1 MVKEPWE
8 NRRTSC
14 THPTG
19 RVRWC
24 LMMVL
29 VGPGVDVLG
38 YPREENPRSALV
50 GPDYVRRATT
60 LSGFAADFPTLENI
74 LSGVEC
80 CASQIAHAFG
90 HYSCV
95 SQRGITYPGYVCG
108 EENTCGDRIAPGVI
122 RSVIR
127 DEKPGCS
134 LQDRL
139 REKAARYRTFLKE
152 GAQ

>member
-24 LMMVL
+24 PMMAL
-29 VGPGVDVLG
+29 VRSGGDVLG
-38 YPREENPRSALV
+38 YPHEENSRPALV

-60 LSGFAADFPTLENI
+60 LSGFVTNFPTQEKI

-80 CASQIAHAFG
+80 SASQIAHAFG
-90 HYSCV
+90 FFCGL
-95 SQRGITYPGYVCG
+95 QRGITHPGYVRG
-108 EENTCGDRIAPGVI
+108 EEKPCWGRIKPGAV
-122 RSVIR
+122 RSGVR

-139 REKAARYRTFLKE
+139 RETAARYRTFLKE
-152 GAQ
+152 GAE